1 VSRRADRR
9 GSLYNSAM
17 RRALI
22 VLPGLLL
29 ALACGRA
36 PERAAPAAGAES
48 AAPSDPQHQGLTEPH
63 GDHSAHHGGMVFMNG
78 DVHYELVLSAEGKH
92 RVWFSDPMRNDLP
105 ASIVKGITLTVTR
118 PDAPAE
124 VLRMAIDESGES
136 WVAAG
141 RPVSGEGVMVKV
153 EYALEGAPHEVEVPF
168 VAATTP

>member
-1 VSRRADRR
+1 
-9 GSLYNSAM
+9 M
-17 RRALI
+17 RRALLA
-22 VLPGLLL
+22 LPGL
-29 ALACGRA
+29 ALVIACGRA
-36 PERAAPAAGAES
+36 PDNAAPAAGAS

-78 DVHYELVLSAEGKH
+78 DVHYELVLSAEGAH

-118 PDAPAE
+118 PDAAPE
-124 VLRMAIDESGES
+124 VLKMTIDDSGES

-141 RPVSGEGVMVKV
+141 QAVKGEGVMVKV

-168 VAATTP
+168 VAATAP